1 MYIDTTLPLYRNRW
15 WHLPPVMGKM
25 SRKATTSLLRSTTKL
40 LGLVLSGLLSSSF
53 GILFNNCSCSLALL
67 LVHSDGGGAVVDLFA
82 EEEDEEGKGNTAAMV
97 QKGQV
102 WGG

>member
-1 MYIDTTLPLYRNRW
+1 
-15 WHLPPVMGKM
+15 MGKM

-53 GILFNNCSCSLALL
+53 GILLNNCSCSLALL
-67 LVHSDGGGAVVDLFA
+67 LVHSDGGGGVVDLFA
-82 EEEDEEGKGNTAAMV
+82 EDEEGNGNAAAMV